1 MFTIHTSVKIVTTR
15 ISHIIIPTINNYYLL
30 WVYTRHA
37 VKTVMF
43 CTDYDED
50 TSNKAVKDQASAQVP
65 CGDFRPGEDDLQ
77 IIDFIRKFGLDSA
90 EEIYKKSVTK
100 VTGSNRFQTAYR
112 VEKTARLLMP
122 TRYM

>member
-1 MFTIHTSVKIVTTR
+1 MFS
-15 ISHIIIPTINNYYLL
+15 
-30 WVYTRHA
+30 
-37 VKTVMF
+37 
-43 CTDYDED
+43 TDYDED
-50 TSNKAVKDQASAQVP
+50 TSKPVKDQASAQVP

-112 VEKTARLLMP
+112 VEKAARLIMP
-122 TRYM
+122 TRYVTVMNYCRVSVSFL

>member
-1 MFTIHTSVKIVTTR
+1 MFS
-15 ISHIIIPTINNYYLL
+15 
-30 WVYTRHA
+30 
-37 VKTVMF
+37 
-43 CTDYDED
+43 TDYDED
-50 TSNKAVKDQASAQVP
+50 TSKPVKDQASAQVP

-112 VEKTARLLMP
+112 VEKAARLIMP
-122 TRYM
+122 TRYVTVMNYCRVSVCCVIFIRISLTIK